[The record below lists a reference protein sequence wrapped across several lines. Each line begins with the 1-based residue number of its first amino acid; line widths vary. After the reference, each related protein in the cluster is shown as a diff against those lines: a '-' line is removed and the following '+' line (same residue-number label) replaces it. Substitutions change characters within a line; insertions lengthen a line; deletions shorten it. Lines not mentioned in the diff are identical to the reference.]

1 MTAAPAYC
9 PHCGTMLE
17 ERQREGRSRRFCPDC
32 EWIVYRNPDPAA
44 GVLVVREDP
53 PSILLVK
60 RSSQPA
66 AGRWSLPAG
75 YLEWDEPAPD
85 AAVREL
91 REETTLAV
99 TPEDVSLLSTRLR
112 PGAHGGYTLVVIYA
126 APESAAEGTPT
137 AGSDAAAVRY
147 FERDEL
153 EAAALEPD
161 YRAVFEAA
169 IDTVAGDERQST
181 ADHAASQGA
190 GGSPS

>member
-17 ERQREGRSRRFCPDC
+17 KRQREGRLRRFCPDC
-32 EWIVYRNPDPAA
+32 EWVVYRNPDPAA

-53 PSILLVK
+53 PSVLLVK
-60 RSSQPA
+60 RSSAPA

-75 YLEWDEPAPD
+75 YLEWDEPARK

-91 REETTLAV
+91 REETTLSVA
-99 TPEDVSLLSTRLR
+99 PEDASLVSTRLR
-112 PGAHGGYTLVVIYA
+112 PGAHGGYTLVVIYMTPA
-126 APESAAEGTPT
+126 TAVDGTPT

-147 FERDEL
+147 FEREEL
-153 EAAALEPD
+153 DPAALEPD
-161 YRAVFEAA
+161 YRAVFEDA
-169 IDTVAGDERQST
+169 IDAVVD
-181 ADHAASQGA
+181 DQGA

>member
-17 ERQREGRSRRFCPDC
+17 ERRREGRSRRFCPDC
-32 EWIVYRNPDPAA
+32 EWVVYRNPDPAA

-53 PSILLVK
+53 PSVLLVK
-60 RSSQPA
+60 RSSAPA

-85 AAVREL
+85 AGIREL
-91 REETTLAV
+91 HEETTLSVA
-99 TPEDVSLLSTRLR
+99 PADASLLSTRLR
-112 PGAHGGYTLVVIYA
+112 PGAHGGYTLVVIYVA
-126 APESAAEGTPT
+126 SAEDVDGTPS

-147 FERDEL
+147 FEPAEL
-153 EAAALEPD
+153 DAAALEPE
-161 YRAVFEAA
+161 YRPVFEDA
-169 IDTVAGDERQST
+169 IDTVTGD
-181 ADHAASQGA
+181 QGA